1 MPFES
6 PSKVDD
12 GAAVLMTPAE
22 VADLLHIKPAT
33 LAVWRCTGRV
43 NLPYT
48 KVGSK
53 VRYRRS
59 VIERHIERDTHDDD
73 TRRAVRAR
81 LVQAG
86 QRGVFA

>member
-6 PSKVDD
+6 PANDD
-12 GAAVLMTPAE
+12 GFVEVFMTPKE

-33 LAVWRCTGRV
+33 LAVWRCTGCV
-43 NLPYT
+43 KLPYT

-59 VIERHIERDTHDDD
+59 VVERHIDRNTHGDD
-73 TRRAVRAR
+73 TR
-81 LVQAG
+81 
-86 QRGVFA
+86 